1 MNTANNP
8 AEVGS
13 WAGTAARSKRAAAL
27 LTLGV
32 VLISLLFTG
41 CGARE
46 KPTPTTEP
54 TTDTPAALPTAI
66 LTATSTPQNFTLA
79 PAEKPATFTDG
90 LVIKNGTI
98 IDGTGADPISDGIV
112 IIKGDRIVAVGQASN
127 LSIAADAQVFDV
139 QGGTILP
146 GFINAHVH
154 QGYSDSNLEGWARGG
169 VTTVRDMGG
178 SASPHEMFSFRD
190 ARRDQPQFARLV
202 AAGPFVSVPD
212 GYPMV
217 PWGAQGLTVTS
228 PDDAR
233 EKIEQLLDDGADV
246 VKVMM
251 ESGRTFGRRILVLSQ
266 EEAAA
271 IVSVAHARGVP
282 VTAHAMDSTDLKRAL
297 DAGVDDIAHM
307 IWDGLSDELS
317 RRMVEND
324 VYWVPTLELYRY
336 VSADAQNGW
345 DERAIANLSRFV
357 AVGGKVAL
365 GTDFAG
371 YSAAFQLGMP
381 MLEIEAMFESG
392 MTPMQII
399 VAATQNGAH
408 VCNLG
413 DEIGTLEEGKA
424 ADILVV
430 DGDPLSDIQ
439 ALART
444 LLVIHDGVVIREQ

>member
-1 MNTANNP
+1 MNTAKNP
-8 AEVGS
+8 AEVGRR
-13 WAGTAARSKRAAAL
+13 AGAVAQPRRTAAL

-32 VLISLLFTG
+32 VLVSLLLTG
-41 CGARE
+41 CGAQE
-46 KPTPTTEP
+46 KPTPTTVP
-54 TTDTPAALPTAI
+54 TKATPTALPDPI
-66 LTATSTPQNFTLA
+66 LTVTSTPPSSTLE
-79 PAEKPATFTDG
+79 PGDKPATSTDG

-112 IIKGDRIVAVGQASN
+112 IIKGDRIVAVGQASS
-127 LSIAADAQVFDV
+127 LSVPADAQVLDA

-154 QGYSDSNLEGWARGG
+154 QGYSESNLEGWVKGG

-178 SASPHEMFSFRD
+178 SGSPHEMFSFRN
-190 ARRDQPQFARLV
+190 ARRDQPQVARLV

-233 EKIEQLLDDGADV
+233 EKTEQLLDDGADV

-251 ESGRTFGRRILVLSQ
+251 ESGKTFGRQIPVLSQ
-266 EEAAA
+266 EEASA

-282 VTAHAMDSTDLKRAL
+282 VTAHAMDSTDLERAL

-307 IWDGLSDELS
+307 IWDDLKDELS
-317 RRMVEND
+317 TRLVEND

-336 VSADAQNGW
+336 VSADAQNDW

-357 AVGGKVAL
+357 AAGGKVAL

-371 YSAAFQLGMP
+371 YSTAFQLGMP
-381 MLEIEAMFESG
+381 MLEIEAMLESG

-413 DEIGTLEEGKA
+413 DEVGTLEEGKA